1 MISISY
7 ACAPAT
13 SEKSM
18 SSRVASDPVMAWGAS
33 DGHEIPAGLIG
44 GKNGR
49 GPFELGAFAETDEPL
64 DSDAALG
71 ASGDEPAHPTTST
84 LANMSNSRGDFIR
97 HLSLW
102 LTRPVFWLVY
112 EQEAVLLNWRAFRQ
126 RVDVQSTRRQTY
138 CGRPRVFYGRE
149 RVKKIYDRPL
159 ARACSRAKTA

>member
-18 SSRVASDPVMAWGAS
+18 SSRVASEPVMTWGAS

-71 ASGDEPAHPTTST
+71 ASGEEPAHPTTST
-84 LANMSNSRGDFIR
+84 LANMSNNKGDFIQ

-102 LTRPVFWLVY
+102 LAG
-112 EQEAVLLNWRAFRQ
+112 QC
-126 RVDVQSTRRQTY
+126 SGSSMSKRR
-138 CGRPRVFYGRE
+138 CR
-149 RVKKIYDRPL
+149 
-159 ARACSRAKTA
+159 